1 MTVYL
6 TTHILKTGRGDS
18 IVLELPREDDKLV
31 LGFIDCHEF
40 PVLEEYLRINNLDN
54 PDLVQFIVATH
65 PHYDHIGGLQQLLE
79 KYGDITYMFW
89 DSGYVHTSLT
99 YENLSQYLE
108 EHSDII
114 TWYPRTGL
122 QVLFGR
128 LGVRV
133 LSPPDPI
140 PSGTASDINNSSIVM
155 RLTYG
160 TSKLLFAGDAQFGNW
175 SHCSV
180 SQGEY
185 LDAQVLKVSHHGSK
199 HGTFLEA
206 LEAIT
211 PKIAVISGINNL
223 DDPNGEFP
231 HPLTQDALR
240 ELDVEQI
247 YCTHEHGYITIKSTK
262 TSRHS
267 VYHGDDP
274 DLSNR

>member
-6 TTHILKTGRGDS
+6 KTHILKTGRGDS
-18 IVLELPREDDKLV
+18 IVLELPRDDGRLH

-40 PVLEEYLRINNLDN
+40 HVLEEYLEKNELDI
-54 PDLVQFIVATH
+54 PDRVDFIVATH
-65 PHYDHIGGLQQLLE
+65 PHYDHIGGLLDLLK
-79 KYGDITYMFW
+79 KYEDRVYMFW

-99 YENLSQYLE
+99 YETLTKHLE
-108 EHSDII
+108 EHPDII

-133 LSPPDPI
+133 LAPPDPL
-140 PSGTASDINNSSIVM
+140 PTGTASDINNSSIVM

-180 SQGEY
+180 DQRDH
-185 LDAQVLKVSHHGSK
+185 LRAQVLKVSHHGSK

-206 LEAIT
+206 LEAIN
-211 PKIAVISGINNL
+211 PKIAVISGINDLN
-223 DDPNGEFP
+223 DPNGEFP
-231 HPLTQDALR
+231 HTLTMDAI
-240 ELDVEQI
+240 EEFGVEEK
-247 YCTHEHGYITIKSTK
+247 YCTHEHGYITIRSTAN
-262 TSRHS
+262 SRHK
-267 VYHGDDP
+267 VFHGDNP
-274 DLSNR
+274 DLSQR